1 MLATTGFGLI
11 ALFSVLS
18 VVLGEDRRR
27 APHMDN
33 TISFA
38 SRLFR

>member
-1 MLATTGFGLI
+1 MLASTGFGLI

-18 VVLGEDRRR
+18 ALLGEDRRR
-27 APHMDN
+27 ASQTDN
-33 TISFA
+33 TFGFA